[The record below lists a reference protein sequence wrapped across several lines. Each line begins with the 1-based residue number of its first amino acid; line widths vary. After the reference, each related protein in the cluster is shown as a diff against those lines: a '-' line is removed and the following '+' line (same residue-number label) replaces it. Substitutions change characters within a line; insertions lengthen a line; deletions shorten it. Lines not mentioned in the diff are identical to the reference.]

1 MTGLTGRVALVTGA
15 ARGQGRSHAV
25 RLASDGADLVL
36 CDLCAGFET
45 TDYPASTVEDLEE
58 TVRLVEKTGRQ
69 VLARQVDV
77 RDLAGMQRL
86 VEDAITQFGRLDI
99 VAANAG
105 VMSAGRAWE
114 LTAEQWRDVIDVNL
128 TGTFYTLKAAVPAM
142 IAAGNGGSVIITSST
157 AGRKGAPF
165 VAHYAASKH
174 GVVGLARTFAL
185 ELGEYDIRVNT
196 VHPVGVR
203 TDMISGPL
211 LQSLLP
217 SIATTIG
224 PTYMNTLPY
233 DFIEPEAVSNM
244 VSWLAGEESR
254 YCTGAQF
261 VVDLGNT
268 SR

>member
-1 MTGLTGRVALVTGA
+1 M
-15 ARGQGRSHAV
+15 
-25 RLASDGADLVL
+25 
-36 CDLCAGFET
+36 
-45 TDYPASTVEDLEE
+45 
-58 TVRLVEKTGRQ
+58 EKTGQR
-69 VLARQVDV
+69 VLSRTVDI
-77 RDLAGMQRL
+77 RDLAGMQTL
-86 VEDAITQFGRLDI
+86 VADAVKEFGRLDI

-114 LTAEQWRDVIDVNL
+114 LSETQWREVIDVNL
-128 TGTFYTLKAAVPAM
+128 TGTFFTLKAAVPAM
-142 IAAGNGGSVIITSST
+142 IAAGNGGSIIITSST

-165 VAHYAASKH
+165 VAHYSASKH

-203 TDMISGPL
+203 TEMIAGPQ
-211 LQSLLP
+211 LQEMLP
-217 SIATTIG
+217 SIALTIG

-244 VSWLAGEESR
+244 VSWLAGDESR

>member
-1 MTGLTGRVALVTGA
+1 MSGLTGRVALVTGA

-25 RLASDGADLVL
+25 RLASEGADLVI
-36 CDLCAGFET
+36 CDISTGFET
-45 TDYPASTVEDLEE
+45 TDYKGSTAEDLEE
-58 TVRLVEKTGRQ
+58 TVRLIEKTGQQ
-69 VLARQVDV
+69 VLAREADI
-77 RDLAGMQRL
+77 RDLGALQGL
-86 VEDAITQFGRLDI
+86 VGDAIAQFGRLDI

-105 VMSAGRAWE
+105 VMSAAKAWE
-114 LTAEQWRDVIDVNL
+114 ITEEQWKEVIDVNL

-142 IAAGNGGSVIITSST
+142 IAAGNGGSIIITSST

-165 VAHYAASKH
+165 VAHYSASKH

-203 TDMISGPL
+203 TDMIAGPL
-211 LQSLLP
+211 LQSFLP
-217 SIATTIG
+217 SIALTTG

-244 VSWLAGEESR
+244 VAWLAGDESR